1 MCKPA
6 AINTFVLAMDYVTL
20 RIVEGVTRGDKP
32 AEMEQQADAFSAT
45 DQIQTCCTLHTKKAT
60 KRSV

>member
-6 AINTFVLAMDYVTL
+6 AINTFVLAMDYMTT
-20 RIVEGVTRGDKP
+20 RIVEGVTCGDKP
-32 AEMEQQADAFSAT
+32 TEREQQADAFSGK
-45 DQIQTCCTLHTKKAT
+45 DQIQTCCTLQTKKAT

>member
-1 MCKPA
+1 
-6 AINTFVLAMDYVTL
+6 MDYMTL